1 MKTLLITLTFLF
13 AAIANTVYA
22 ANDKNS
28 EVSEVR
34 KVEAFSS
41 INMTSVAT
49 VHFIQSDTYSLK
61 IEGKEEYVKNI
72 SSSVNNGWLVIGFK
86 NKKENRSK
94 KYGVTIYLSAP
105 DLKKVEFTGVGS
117 FNCKTPLKL
126 EDVKFAI
133 EGVGNLNVKDLTC
146 KSLTITLEGVGDA
159 DIHVDCDRLRAS
171 VEGVGS
177 VKLSGTAGI
186 TDISK
191 SGIGS
196 VNTRNLKV
204 GQ

>member
-1 MKTLLITLTFLF
+1 M
-13 AAIANTVYA
+13 
-22 ANDKNS
+22 
-28 EVSEVR
+28 
-34 KVEAFSS
+34 
-41 INMTSVAT
+41 
-49 VHFIQSDTYSLK
+49 
-61 IEGKEEYVKNI
+61 
-72 SSSVNNGWLVIGFK
+72 
-86 NKKENRSK
+86 
-94 KYGVTIYLSAP
+94 
-105 DLKKVEFTGVGS
+105 EFTGVGS

>member
-13 AAIANTVYA
+13 VVIANTVYA

-41 INMTSVAT
+41 TNMTSVAT

-72 SSSVNNGWLVIGFK
+72 SSSVNNGCLVTGFK

-191 SGIGS
+191 SGIGR